1 MAAEPSGVRTEP
13 ADKVIA
19 GDCLLGAG
27 SGVQVAVSR
36 LPGHRCTRPCMH
48 MWVIRN
54 AAETE
59 GWSLVLGTF
68 SFCISLTKF

>member
-36 LPGHRCTRPCMH
+36 LPGHC
-48 MWVIRN
+48 
-54 AAETE
+54 
-59 GWSLVLGTF
+59 
-68 SFCISLTKF
+68 